1 LTFGLVS
8 LAPPPH
14 GRQKWAL
21 IPATVLLVIGLLI
34 ALASMPFIKYL
45 WPLALILVGLYL
57 ILNVLGLQRRR

>member
-1 LTFGLVS
+1 
-8 LAPPPH
+8 
-14 GRQKWAL
+14 
-21 IPATVLLVIGLLI
+21 VIGLLI